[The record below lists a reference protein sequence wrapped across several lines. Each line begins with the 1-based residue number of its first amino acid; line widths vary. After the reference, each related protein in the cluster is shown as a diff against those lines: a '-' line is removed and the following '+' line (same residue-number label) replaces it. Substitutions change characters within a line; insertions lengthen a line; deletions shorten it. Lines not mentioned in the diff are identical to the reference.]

1 MTTSK
6 SDDDIVVIEIKGTYM
21 YSLSEAFENASP
33 NGRDNMLTRIPD
45 IRAQLEKFEIHHEE
59 DQGPPGYL
67 RLSRHEAQQLA
78 DLLENL
84 DNPGRDWKEVR
95 NVASEIR
102 EQAEQAPTGD
112 PDVMTMYGTRF
123 GWAQASPSSG
133 KPHEILV
140 EVQDDERLHQKGR
153 FKNASISR
161 NHDGKLN
168 YRLEVA
174 TKWLD
179 WTLKTASVGEF
190 AQFTVR
196 IQPNGNLQLETV
208 EPVNASQ

>member
-1 MTTSK
+1 MMASK
-6 SDDDIVVIEIKGTYM
+6 SDDIVVIEIKGTYL
-21 YSLSEAFENASP
+21 YSLSEVFENASS

-78 DLLENL
+78 DLLEHL
-84 DNPGRDWKEVR
+84 DNPGRDWEEAR
-95 NVASEIR
+95 NAASEIR
-102 EQAEQAPTGD
+102 EQAEQAPGD

-161 NHDGKLN
+161 NHNGKLN

-174 TKWLD
+174 TKWLN
-179 WTLKTASVGEF
+179 WTLKTAPVGEF

-196 IQPNGNLQLETV
+196 IQPDGNLQLEHV
-208 EPVNASQ
+208 ELVNASQ